1 MSMKRLFW
9 AIGLVAAL
17 AVGGLWADY
26 LHTADAPL
34 ANRETVYFE
43 ISKGQ
48 SLSSIAE
55 ALQARGLTTRPR
67 WFRLLAWAE
76 KSQGRLKYGEY
87 EIPAQ
92 TTPRQLLAVLVSG
105 KVRHF
110 SLTFVEGWN
119 FRQMAEVMNRQAGLT
134 HHIAGKSPR
143 DVMAMIDAPG
153 EDAEG
158 RFFPDTYFFTRGT
171 DDLELLKRAYRKM
184 QIVLAEAWQGRAQG
198 LPLRNPYEALT
209 LASIVEK
216 ETGLAEE
223 RPRIAGVFNRRLAR
237 GMLLQ
242 TDPTVIYGMG
252 EAYAGNIRSEDLLR
266 DTAYNTYVHAGLPP
280 TPISMPGLGALHA
293 TLHPDDGDSLYFVA
307 RGDGGHVFSKT
318 LAEHNKAVDQFQK
331 HRHE

>member
-1 MSMKRLFW
+1 VSVKRLFW
-9 AIGLVAAL
+9 AAGLAAVL
-17 AVGGLWADY
+17 AIGGLWTDY
-26 LHTADAPL
+26 LRTADAPL

-43 ISKGQ
+43 IGKGQ
-48 SLSSIAE
+48 SLSSVAE
-55 ALQARGLTTRPR
+55 ALRERGLTDKPL

-76 KSQGRLKYGEY
+76 KAQSRLKYGEY
-87 EIPAQ
+87 EIPPQ
-92 TTPRQLLAVLVSG
+92 TTPRQLLALFASG
-105 KVRHF
+105 KTRHY

-119 FRQMAEVMNRQAGLT
+119 FRQMAEAMNRQAGLV
-134 HHIAGKSPR
+134 HRIEGKPPR

-158 RFFPDTYFFTRGT
+158 RFFPDTYFFSRGT
-171 DDLELLKRAYRKM
+171 EDLELLRRAYRKM
-184 QIVLAEAWQGRAQG
+184 QIVLAEEWQGRAQG

-216 ETGLAEE
+216 ETGLPAE
-223 RPRIAGVFNRRLAR
+223 RPRIAGVFTRRLAK

-252 EAYAGNIRSEDLLR
+252 EAYAGNIRAEDLLR
-266 DTAYNTYVHAGLPP
+266 DTPYNTYVHAGLPP
-280 TPISMPGLGALHA
+280 TPISMPGLGALRA
-293 TLHPDDGDSLYFVA
+293 ALRPEAGDSLYFVA

-331 HRHE
+331 NRHD